1 MENFLINFALTH
13 IYQYISKGY
22 ITFDID
28 LLLSLSYCLVLD
40 NNWSMLIDYLQ
51 GEAVSIKGDR
61 GEKVRSWIYQ
71 PNSSS

>member
-1 MENFLINFALTH
+1 MENFLMNFALTQ

-40 NNWSMLIDYLQ
+40 NN
-51 GEAVSIKGDR
+51 
-61 GEKVRSWIYQ
+61 
-71 PNSSS
+71 